1 MTEENQKKSKNKI
14 RFGQFAMAGGSLF
27 LYSSIT
33 SNMDIEPITSSGM
46 SKSTMFSAGGVVCW
60 ILAGCFL
67 VASLLEKK

>member
-1 MTEENQKKSKNKI
+1 MTEENQKKSNNKI

-27 LYSSIT
+27 LWSSIT
-33 SNMDIEPITSSGM
+33 SNMDVEPISSSGM
-46 SKSTMFSAGGVVCW
+46 SNSAMFNAAGVVCW